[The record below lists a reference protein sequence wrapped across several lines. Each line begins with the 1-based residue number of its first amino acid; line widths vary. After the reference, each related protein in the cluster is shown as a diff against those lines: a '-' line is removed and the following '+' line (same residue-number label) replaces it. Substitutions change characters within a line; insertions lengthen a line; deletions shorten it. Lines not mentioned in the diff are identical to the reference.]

1 MIQNYFTLLSTALL
15 SICHLLLLYELGRD
29 AVEWFAVNMEG
40 IKTFEEARA
49 VGQRLI
55 EIGLISEIQG
65 MLRIHLLKQTLS
77 SLHIQ
82 VVISF
87 QYQTKP
93 IISSQMYLTV

>member
-1 MIQNYFTLLSTALL
+1 
-15 SICHLLLLYELGRD
+15 
-29 AVEWFAVNMEG
+29 MEG
-40 IKTFEEARA
+40 IKTFDEAKA

-82 VVISF
+82 VVIS
-87 QYQTKP
+87 
-93 IISSQMYLTV
+93 L